1 MALLLKTVQASR
13 GPRWIADAFRLF
25 ARRPFAFTSLFAI
38 YLFAAMLVAQVPLL
52 GSVAQMVSLPLL
64 SLGFMVAGQSA
75 LLDGPVHPRHFVEAL
90 RGDPV
95 RRRALL
101 TLCLIYGVLAIAILL
116 LADSLS
122 GHAWERLQ
130 RLLAK
135 GGDGVQAEVDA
146 LLGEPGVAGG
156 ALLAVGL
163 GSLLSMPFWHAP
175 ALVHWGGQGVRQ
187 ALFSSTVALWRS
199 KSAFFMYMMAWV
211 GVLLL
216 FGLITA
222 LVFGLIG
229 VPQLTGLIGVPAGLV
244 FSTVFYIS
252 VLFTFTDSFG
262 GAPTVAPPPPTS
274 SPTL

>member
-1 MALLLKTVQASR
+1 MALILKTVPAAH
-13 GPRWIADAFRLF
+13 GPRWIVDAFRLF
-25 ARRPFAFTSLFAI
+25 AKRPFAFTALFAI
-38 YLFAAMLVAQVPLL
+38 YLFAAMLAAQVPLL

-75 LLDGPVHPRHFVEAL
+75 LLGGTVHPRHFIEPL

-101 TLCLIYGVLAIAILL
+101 TLCFSYGVLAIGILL
-116 LADSLS
+116 LADTVSD
-122 GHAWERLQ
+122 HAWDRLQ

-146 LLGEPGVAGG
+146 LLSEPGVAGG

-163 GSLLSMPFWHAP
+163 GSLLAIPFWHAP
-175 ALVHWGGQGVRQ
+175 ALVHWGGQGLRQ
-187 ALFSSTVALWRS
+187 ALFSSTLALWRS
-199 KSAFFMYMMAWV
+199 KGAFFGYMMGWV

-222 LVFGLIG
+222 VVFGLIG

-262 GAPTVAPPPPTS
+262 GAPTLPAQATPAG
-274 SPTL
+274 

>member
-1 MALLLKTVQASR
+1 MALMLKTVEAAR
-13 GPRWIADAFRLF
+13 GPRWIGDAFRLF
-25 ARRPFAFTSLFAI
+25 AKRPFAFTSLFAV
-38 YLFAAMLVAQVPLL
+38 YLFAAMLIAQVPIL

-101 TLCLIYGVLAIAILL
+101 TLCLVYGVLAIGILL
-116 LADSLS
+116 LADSVS
-122 GHAWERLQ
+122 GHAWDRLQ

-135 GGDGVQAEVDA
+135 GGDGVQVEVDA
-146 LLGEPGVAGG
+146 LLSESGVALG
-156 ALLAVGL
+156 ALLAVVL
-163 GSLLSMPFWHAP
+163 GTLLSMPFWHAP

-199 KSAFFMYMMAWV
+199 KGAFFAYMMAWV

-216 FGLITA
+216 FGLISA
-222 LVFGLIG
+222 VVFGMIG
-229 VPQLTGLIGVPAGLV
+229 APQLTGLIGVPAGLV

-262 GAPTVAPPPPTS
+262 GSPSPPPP
-274 SPTL
+274 

>member
-1 MALLLKTVQASR
+1 MALMLKTVDAAR
-13 GPRWIADAFRLF
+13 GPRWIGDGFRLF
-25 ARRPFAFTSLFAI
+25 AKRPLAFTALFAI
-38 YLFAAMLVAQVPLL
+38 YLFSAMLIAQVPIL
-52 GSVAQMVSLPLL
+52 GSVAQLVSLPLL

-75 LLDGPVHPRHFVEAL
+75 LLDGPVHPRHFIEAL

-101 TLCLIYGVLAIAILL
+101 QMCALYGVLAIAILL
-116 LADSLS
+116 VADSVS
-122 GHAWERLQ
+122 DHAWARLQ
-130 RLLAK
+130 LLLAK
-135 GGDGVQAEVDA
+135 GGDGMQGDIDA
-146 LLGEPGVAGG
+146 LLSETGVAVG
-156 ALLAVGL
+156 ALLAVVL

-199 KSAFFMYMMAWV
+199 KGAFFAYMMAWV

-222 LVFGLIG
+222 VVFGLIG
-229 VPQLTGLIGVPAGLV
+229 APQLTGLIGIPAGLV

-262 GAPTVAPPPPTS
+262 GTPDPRT
-274 SPTL
+274 

>member
-1 MALLLKTVQASR
+1 MALILKTVDAAR

-25 ARRPFAFTSLFAI
+25 AKRPFAFTGLFAV
-38 YLFAAMLVAQVPLL
+38 YLFTAMLIAQVPIL

-75 LLDGPVHPRHFVEAL
+75 LLDGPVHPRHFIEPL
-90 RGDPV
+90 RGDPA

-101 TLCLIYGVLAIAILL
+101 TLCGLYGVSAIAILL
-116 LADSLS
+116 IADSVS
-122 GHAWERLQ
+122 GHAWERMQL
-130 RLLAK
+130 LLAK
-135 GGDGVQAEVDA
+135 GGDGMQAEMDA
-146 LLGEPGVAGG
+146 LLSESGVAVG

-163 GSLLSMPFWHAP
+163 GAVLSMPFWHAP

-199 KSAFFMYMMAWV
+199 KGAFLAYMMAWS

-216 FGLITA
+216 FGLVSA
-222 LVFGLIG
+222 VVFGLIG
-229 VPQLTGLIGVPAGLV
+229 VPQLTGLIGIPAGLV
-244 FSTVFYIS
+244 FSTVFYLS

-262 GAPTVAPPPPTS
+262 GAPSVSPPASLRATPD
-274 SPTL
+274 